1 MKNVLFDLP
10 YFLSILASLAGR
22 SKSSSYG
29 PFAGNLNSCF
39 KLFILTFCFQHYRKT
54 YSIAS
59 PKNSINFASSD
70 KCLCSGKC
78 SSLSTIVDFCSHYST
93 FAILVN
99 LCQSCLH
106 HVKERYH
113 NFLNFFTVTLL
124 VEFVCCIEYLS
135 ITPGQQEVP
144 RVTN

>member
-10 YFLSILASLAGR
+10 YFLSSLASLAGR

-29 PFAGNLNSCF
+29 RFAGNLNSCF
-39 KLFILTFCFQHYRKT
+39 QHYRKA

-59 PKNSINFASSD
+59 PKNSTNFASSD

-144 RVTN
+144 RVNN